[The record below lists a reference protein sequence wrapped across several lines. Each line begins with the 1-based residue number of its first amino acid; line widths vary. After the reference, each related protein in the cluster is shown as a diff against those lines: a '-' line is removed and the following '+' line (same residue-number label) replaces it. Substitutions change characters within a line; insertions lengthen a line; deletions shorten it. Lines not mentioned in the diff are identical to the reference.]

1 MVARF
6 SALTFLLI
14 CISLAGCSRAPKPQ
28 SPLGKA
34 IYEAMLRYEAS
45 PGIFD
50 ISDQICGTVNEED
63 LAVAVEEMP
72 ELDPYI
78 IVGDSGPTP
87 GSTSA
92 TFRRS
97 VGWPWTQTLFID
109 VKSDE
114 GHCSAQIG
122 RRST

>member
-1 MVARF
+1 MGRLF
-6 SALTFLLI
+6 ALTFVLMFI
-14 CISLAGCSRAPKPQ
+14 TLAGCSRAPKPQ
-28 SPLGKA
+28 SPFGKA
-34 IYEAMLRYEAS
+34 VYEAMLRYEAS

-50 ISDQICGTVNEED
+50 ISDEICGTFNEED
-63 LAVAVEEMP
+63 VAVAVEEMP
-72 ELDPYI
+72 ELDPLMS
-78 IVGDSGPTP
+78 VGGIGPTP

-114 GHCSAQIG
+114 GYCSAQIG